1 MHKFFGRNIN
11 TISVQQS
18 LSNKSGPESAEK
30 GSRGMASPEKGS
42 GLKSAEKGSRG
53 MSSPEKGSGLKSA
66 EEGSRS
72 MSSPEKESCPESAEK
87 GSRSMASPEKE
98 MLRVTDLGVS
108 FYGNAEV
115 VKGVSFSL
123 KEGSWLMIA
132 GPNGAGKSTIINA
145 ISGSTAY
152 TGEILVGGRP
162 VSSFKP
168 SDLAREVGV
177 LAQNHSV
184 SYAYTVREVVNLGR
198 YSYAPG
204 LFGGGDAGGRGAID
218 EAVALTGIEGIL
230 DQNVMTLSGGE
241 LQRTF
246 LAQLLAQNPKILML
260 DEPTNH
266 LDLKYQKQLFEI
278 MTNWLKVPG
287 RAILAVVHDLSLV
300 RRFGTDVLLLNKGS
314 VVSYGTPDEVLRP
327 DSLAEIYEMD
337 VYNWM
342 NTMFSQWK

>member
-1 MHKFFGRNIN
+1 MRKENAYEN
-11 TISVQQS
+11 PAAKTAVQQS
-18 LSNKSGPESAEK
+18 SEH
-30 GSRGMASPEKGS
+30 
-42 GLKSAEKGSRG
+42 
-53 MSSPEKGSGLKSA
+53 
-66 EEGSRS
+66 
-72 MSSPEKESCPESAEK
+72 
-87 GSRSMASPEKE
+87 E
-98 MLRVTDLGVS
+98 MLRVTDLSVS

-145 ISGSTAY
+145 ISGSAAC
-152 TGEILVGGRP
+152 TGEILIGGRP
-162 VSSFKP
+162 VSSIKP
-168 SDLAREVGV
+168 AALAREVGV

-198 YSYAPG
+198 YAYAPG
-204 LFGGGDAGGRGAID
+204 LFGSGDAGGKDAIG

-278 MTNWLKVPG
+278 MTKWLEVPG
-287 RAILAVVHDLSLV
+287 RAILSVVHDLSLV
-300 RRFGTDVLLLNKGS
+300 RKFGTDVLLLNKGS
-314 VVSYGTPDEVLRP
+314 VVAYGAPDDVLRA
-327 DSLAEIYEMD
+327 DRLASIYEMD
-337 VYNWM
+337 VYTWM
-342 NTMFSQWK
+342 SDMLSQWT